1 MAKDENVRWEVVLKM
16 IFKHK
21 EKPQA
26 LVGVTKH
33 NREKGD
39 GVVAHCTGSLC
50 VYVYSHNYFA
60 SWSCFAETF
69 L

>member
-1 MAKDENVRWEVVLKM
+1 M
-16 IFKHK
+16 IIKNK

-60 SWSCFAETF
+60 S
-69 L
+69 

>member
-1 MAKDENVRWEVVLKM
+1 M
-16 IFKHK
+16 IIKNK

-39 GVVAHCTGSLC
+39 GVVTHCTGSLC
-50 VYVYSHNYFA
+50 VYIYSHNDFA
-60 SWSCFAETF
+60 SLLCRNFPIKPC
-69 L
+69 